1 MESLE
6 AHFDSFIA
14 SFPQA
19 DAAHHKALQVAFH
32 AGAAAVCAMLS
43 EAEPEQYPTLLKK
56 LEQEEHA
63 FGRKEL

>member
-6 AHFDSFIA
+6 AYFESFIA
-14 SFPQA
+14 SFPQT
-19 DAAHHKALQVAFH
+19 DAAHRKALQVAFH

-43 EAEPEQYPTLLKK
+43 EAEPDQYPTVLKK